1 MLKWTPRRV
10 FYRALLYAVLTALF
24 VVTVFPVLYTVM
36 ASLKTNQELLSSK
49 QFLPKKVQFDNYV
62 QAWNKSNFK
71 LYFFNSLY
79 MAFFIVLGTIISST
93 TAGYVFSRAN
103 FKGKN
108 FLYVLITSTMFISAG
123 SLYLFPQLQMAKAL
137 NINTSLWGV
146 IIINVFGINVTQLYI
161 SRNYINSISKEID
174 EAARIDGCG
183 FFRIYRSIILPLTKP
198 LIATVGLLAFMNSW
212 NDYMLP
218 MVFTL
223 GNPDKRPLVV
233 GILTMRTGGESV
245 TSWHLMFAGTSM
257 AVLPMLVVY
266 LCLNKYFISGLTSG
280 AIKG

>member
-1 MLKWTPRRV
+1 
-10 FYRALLYAVLTALF
+10 
-24 VVTVFPVLYTVM
+24 
-36 ASLKTNQELLSSK
+36 
-49 QFLPKKVQFDNYV
+49 
-62 QAWNKSNFK
+62 
-71 LYFFNSLY
+71 
-79 MAFFIVLGTIISST
+79 
-93 TAGYVFSRAN
+93 
-103 FKGKN
+103 
-108 FLYVLITSTMFISAG
+108 VLITSTMFISAG
-123 SLYLFPQLQMAKAL
+123 SLYLFPQLQIAKAL